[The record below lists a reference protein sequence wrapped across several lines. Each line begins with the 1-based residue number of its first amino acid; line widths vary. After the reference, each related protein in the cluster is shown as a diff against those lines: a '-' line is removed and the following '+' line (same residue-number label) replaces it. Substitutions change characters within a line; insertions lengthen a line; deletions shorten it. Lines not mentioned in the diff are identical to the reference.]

1 MARAVVYSAAAQ
13 TAGMD
18 YAPDVLRLPIGALA
32 FRQTTHALSKV
43 LYDAVVEKV
52 HSEVEALALLG
63 MPVALF
69 IPPLTAKILSESA
82 SAQDFPS
89 QILALRDRFAG
100 FRDTYNKFLLLLK
113 DPSITMKDKI
123 AAKERLFKD
132 ITGVIERGEADH
144 ALNIRTLWD
153 KLVSSELDRS
163 GPSAKLSLSGLVS
176 LVVEQAMK
184 EHTKGRARAIFDL
197 WVDTLNLK
205 NYGVLIE
212 NTFHTKI
219 RNEDVERFQRYSRAV
234 KAIIRN

>member
-1 MARAVVYSAAAQ
+1 MRAIFGPSVSDAEDAQADSLLDLRILPNALDQASYGAMFDQVLNLGSDKESDVSHLTRWLTTNVYETRNRGGHFYYMARAVVYSAAAQ

-132 ITGVIERGEADH
+132 ITGVIERGEAG
-144 ALNIRTLWD
+144 IRPFRPLC
-153 KLVSSELDRS
+153 
-163 GPSAKLSLSGLVS
+163 
-176 LVVEQAMK
+176 
-184 EHTKGRARAIFDL
+184 
-197 WVDTLNLK
+197 
-205 NYGVLIE
+205 
-212 NTFHTKI
+212 
-219 RNEDVERFQRYSRAV
+219 
-234 KAIIRN
+234 KAISLWFSITRC